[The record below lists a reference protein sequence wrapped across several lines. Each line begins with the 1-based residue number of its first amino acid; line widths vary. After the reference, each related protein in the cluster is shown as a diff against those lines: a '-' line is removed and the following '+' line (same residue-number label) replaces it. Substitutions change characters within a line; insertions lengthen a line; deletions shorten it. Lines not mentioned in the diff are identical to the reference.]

1 MYESLQQ
8 ILVEKGPFLVNL
20 LGALAIL
27 LVGYL
32 VAKFL
37 GRMARKGSARTGLS
51 TKLSAAFA
59 DDDGQQP
66 DVGPYISQ
74 GVFYLVMVFVLVA
87 FLQTL
92 GLTFVTE
99 PLNGFLTQ
107 VFEFLPQLLAA
118 GALAVVAYVVARL
131 LKGLTQ
137 RGLEAANLDE
147 KIKQG
152 ADTSYE
158 GAGIATTGATAV
170 YYLVLLLFLPAIL
183 GALQLQGILSP
194 IEGMLSEAMSF
205 LPNLVAAGLIF
216 GIGYFVARLVRQ
228 IVSNLLAAVGTDRLA
243 ERVGLHSVLGKQR
256 LSQTLGTI
264 VYVLMLVP
272 VLISALN
279 ALSLEAVTA
288 PASRML
294 DMMLAVIPQLFG
306 AAVVLGIAFVI
317 GKLVAGLVT
326 SLLAGIGFNQLFATL
341 GIRASAASNGQAVE
355 AEDRKL
361 PADIAGSLVL
371 VGVMLFAAIEA
382 ANLVGFTSL
391 SAVFTQVMGF
401 AGQVLLGLVI
411 FALGLYLSN
420 IAGNAI
426 KHSNIAQGNMLA
438 LVARTAILVFV
449 GAIAL
454 GQMGLANSIINLA
467 FGLTLGAIAIAAAI
481 AFGFGGRDVAKA
493 QLEQFFAS
501 RDGEAPNAT
510 KKGVGKAAFQE
521 VG

>member
-37 GRMARKGSARTGLS
+37 GRMARKGAERAGLTS
-51 TKLSAAFA
+51 RLANAFA
-59 DDDGQQP
+59 NDEGQKP
-66 DVGPYISQ
+66 GVGQFISQ

-118 GALAVVAYVVARL
+118 GALAVMAYLVARL

-137 RGLEAANLDE
+137 RGLEAINLDE
-147 KIKQG
+147 KVKQG
-152 ADTSYE
+152 ADTDYE
-158 GAGIATTGATAV
+158 GVGIATTAATSV

-205 LPNLVAAGLIF
+205 LPNLLAAGLIF
-216 GIGYFVARLVRQ
+216 GVGYFVARLVRQ
-228 IVSNLLAAVGTDRLA
+228 IVSNLLAALGTDRLA
-243 ERVGLHSVLGKQR
+243 ERVGLNTVLGNQR
-256 LSQTLGTI
+256 LSQTLGTV

-279 ALSLEAVTA
+279 ALNLEAVTA

-326 SLLAGIGFNQLFATL
+326 SLLTGIGFNSLFSLL
-341 GIRASAASNGQAVE
+341 GVAPAPDTNGQATARE
-355 AEDRKL
+355 ARKQ
-361 PADIAGSLVL
+361 PAEIAGSLVL
-371 VGVMLFAAIEA
+371 VTVMLFAAIEA

-391 SAVFTQVMGF
+391 SAVFTQVMAF

-411 FALGLYLSN
+411 FGLG
-420 IAGNAI
+420 
-426 KHSNIAQGNMLA
+426 
-438 LVARTAILVFV
+438 VVFV
-449 GAIAL
+449 KPCKSSYSKQQYGS
-454 GQMGLANSIINLA
+454 G
-467 FGLTLGAIAIAAAI
+467 
-481 AFGFGGRDVAKA
+481 
-493 QLEQFFAS
+493 
-501 RDGEAPNAT
+501 
-510 KKGVGKAAFQE
+510 
-521 VG
+521 